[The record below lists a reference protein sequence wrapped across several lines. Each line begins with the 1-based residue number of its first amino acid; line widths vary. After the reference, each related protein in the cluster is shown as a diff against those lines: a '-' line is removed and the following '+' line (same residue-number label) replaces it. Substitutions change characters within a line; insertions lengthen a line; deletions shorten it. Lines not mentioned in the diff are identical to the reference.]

1 MHLIF
6 HHHILYEYFRLHH
19 RAGSKPIELHGSVY
33 EVICLDCGTS
43 ISRESFQEQVKDL
56 NPKVCPSGTGY
67 IFSLKTVVHYISDNC
82 VTFNNRKIYKRC
94 HFCCL

>member
-1 MHLIF
+1 VSWVCIMVNWELLCSLFFYLHF
-6 HHHILYEYFRLHH
+6 VYEYFRLHH

-56 NPKVCPSGTGY
+56 NPKVCPFDTGY
-67 IFSLKTVVHYISDNC
+67 IF
-82 VTFNNRKIYKRC
+82 FP
-94 HFCCL
+94 